1 MRLSLITAMAVATL
15 AAAPVLHAQD
25 ASKSFTATGPA
36 EAQACAAAKQ
46 QARDWAK
53 AGKAEGRLRTLVDD
67 GKCACTASAE
77 GQSCTLDIQ
86 VRDVKR
92 EAEES

>member
-1 MRLSLITAMAVATL
+1 MRLSLTIAAFLLATAPA
-15 AAAPVLHAQD
+15 LHAQD
-25 ASKSFTATGPA
+25 ATKSFTATGPA

-67 GKCACTASAE
+67 GQCQCTASAD
-77 GQSCTLDIQ
+77 GQSCKLDIQ